1 MQVAFSGAFVTQQ
14 TSAAAQT
21 FVPHINEASAPAS
34 APASTGGVKSQEWFE
49 PERQQPAT
57 SAAIAP
63 ASQIPRPFTHI
74 TPPSLPNI
82 GKKASA
88 DDGRLSSTGR

>member
-21 FVPHINEASAPAS
+21 FVPHINEASVPAS
-34 APASTGGVKSQEWFE
+34 ALACTGGVKSQEWFE

-57 SAAIAP
+57 SAAIATRQPDP
-63 ASQIPRPFTHI
+63 ATAHPHH
-74 TPPSLPNI
+74 
-82 GKKASA
+82 AS
-88 DDGRLSSTGR
+88 